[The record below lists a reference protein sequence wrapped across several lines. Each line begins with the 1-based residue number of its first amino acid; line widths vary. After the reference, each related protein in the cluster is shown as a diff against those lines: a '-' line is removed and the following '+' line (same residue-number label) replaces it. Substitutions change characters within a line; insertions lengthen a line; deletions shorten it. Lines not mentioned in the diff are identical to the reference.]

1 MKPSSNKASR
11 RAALAAAFASLLA
24 TGTLASRA
32 QDAAAPGAAAPASA
46 PAGLQTYR
54 LDPAHTFATFE
65 VRHFGTST
73 LRGRVGPITGEVQID
88 RAAHKGDVR
97 LRIPMATLDTGF
109 KPLDAR
115 LKQPD
120 LLATAENPEAY
131 FVASNFR
138 FDVAGA
144 VTQVRGEFTLRG
156 VGQPLSLRARSFAC
170 RQDAMLRR
178 EVCGGDFE
186 GELKRSDFGAGFGTP
201 FVADAVHLVVQVEAI
216 AG

>member
-1 MKPSSNKASR
+1 M
-11 RAALAAAFASLLA
+11 LAVGAIS
-24 TGTLASRA
+24 SRA
-32 QDAAAPGAAAPASA
+32 QDAAASGAAAPVSA
-46 PAGLQTYR
+46 PKGPQTYR

-88 RAAHKGDVR
+88 RAARRGDVR
-97 LRIPMATLDTGF
+97 LRIPMTTLDTGF

-120 LLATAENPEAY
+120 LLATEANPEAY

-138 FDVAGA
+138 FDAAGA
-144 VTQVRGEFTLRG
+144 LTEVRGEFTLRG
-156 VGQPLSLRARSFAC
+156 LGQALSLRSRNFAC

-201 FVADAVHLVVQVEAI
+201 FVADAVRLVIQVEGI
-216 AG
+216 GG